1 MREGDDLGMREV
13 GREKDEADGQNCA
26 RETQSRCK

>member
-13 GREKDEADGQNCA
+13 GREKDEADGQSWA
-26 RETQSRCK
+26 QETHIEM